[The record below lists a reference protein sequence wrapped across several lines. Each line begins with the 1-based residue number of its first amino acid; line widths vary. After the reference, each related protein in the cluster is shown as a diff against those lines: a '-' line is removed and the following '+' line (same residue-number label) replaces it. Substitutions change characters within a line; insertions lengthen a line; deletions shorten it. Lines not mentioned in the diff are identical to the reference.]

1 MDARGFEFFDVRR
14 KNRGMTR
21 RIHRVTP
28 DSAAGRR
35 MTSAR
40 GARIVDGKTVILL
53 SDEMVRHNAEI
64 DRKRE
69 EDLARRK
76 ARRGEK

>member
-1 MDARGFEFFDVRR
+1 MSRG
-14 KNRGMTR
+14 
-21 RIHRVTP
+21 IHRVTP
-28 DSAAGRR
+28 TSVTGRR
-35 MTSAR
+35 MQSAK
-40 GARIVDGKTVILL
+40 GARIVDGQTVILL

-64 DRKRE
+64 ERKRQ